1 MKKTLFLTFLICLF
15 IGVAAITAEKPLV
28 VPAKSPKI
36 NSLLMD
42 KLQDLSI
49 EEKIKVWI
57 FFTDKGI
64 FDSRTFNN
72 TIDNIRQKASP
83 RTISRRRNRTKTDEL
98 FDFYDIPVNQ
108 DYLNQLRN
116 IGVEIVRQSRWLN
129 AVSVFTD
136 KFSVQS
142 IANLPFVTE
151 IKPVAIARRK
161 PEKIEI
167 LNDLE
172 TPDTFKPDTVI
183 PDSVID
189 WYGNSFTQLDLTNI
203 PLLHQFGYTGDG
215 IRIALLDA
223 GFELGLPVFNNLN
236 LIDQYDFVDNDPI
249 AKDESEE
256 NALVENKH
264 GTLVLSAIAGFVPD
278 NLIGP
283 AYDAEYL
290 LARTEIADPTIEIQA
305 EEDNWVAAAEWAD
318 SMDADIIST
327 SLGYF
332 DWYDYSDLDGN
343 TAVITIAADL
353 AVSRGIAVFASAG
366 NERYAGFHYITPP
379 ADGDS
384 VIAVG
389 SVNSDGIIASSS
401 SAGPTYDGRVK
412 PDIVSMGVSV
422 YMVSNTGGYTHLS
435 GTSFSAPL
443 AAGAGVLL
451 LQAHPDWSP
460 IDLRQALIE
469 SADRFNNPDSL
480 YGYGLPDAFKAS
492 QLLYINSVEPI
503 IIAAGDSLD
512 ITFSVTGLPDSI
524 PTFSANNLPDGAVF
538 VDNGNRTSTLRYLA
552 PVSEIGTRIF
562 QVKAEFGVGS
572 YTLDVSLS
580 IVPQDNI
587 AVGPNPFSDSLT
599 IFIGP
604 DDGRPVE
611 ISIHTIN
618 GEKVWGNF
626 TDNYNEITATV
637 IWNCEN
643 NNGDKVASGV
653 YFVVVQTERLTRKF
667 KVFKR

>member
-318 SMDADIIST
+318 SMDADII
-327 SLGYF
+327 
-332 DWYDYSDLDGN
+332 
-343 TAVITIAADL
+343 
-353 AVSRGIAVFASAG
+353 
-366 NERYAGFHYITPP
+366 
-379 ADGDS
+379 
-384 VIAVG
+384 
-389 SVNSDGIIASSS
+389 
-401 SAGPTYDGRVK
+401 
-412 PDIVSMGVSV
+412 
-422 YMVSNTGGYTHLS
+422 
-435 GTSFSAPL
+435 
-443 AAGAGVLL
+443 
-451 LQAHPDWSP
+451 
-460 IDLRQALIE
+460 
-469 SADRFNNPDSL
+469 
-480 YGYGLPDAFKAS
+480 
-492 QLLYINSVEPI
+492 
-503 IIAAGDSLD
+503 
-512 ITFSVTGLPDSI
+512 
-524 PTFSANNLPDGAVF
+524 
-538 VDNGNRTSTLRYLA
+538 
-552 PVSEIGTRIF
+552 
-562 QVKAEFGVGS
+562 
-572 YTLDVSLS
+572 
-580 IVPQDNI
+580 
-587 AVGPNPFSDSLT
+587 
-599 IFIGP
+599 
-604 DDGRPVE
+604 
-611 ISIHTIN
+611 
-618 GEKVWGNF
+618 
-626 TDNYNEITATV
+626 
-637 IWNCEN
+637 
-643 NNGDKVASGV
+643 
-653 YFVVVQTERLTRKF
+653 
-667 KVFKR
+667 

>member
-1 MKKTLFLTFLICLF
+1 MKKILFLIFLICLF
-15 IGVAAITAEKPLV
+15 IGITAITAEKPLV
-28 VPAKSPKI
+28 IPAKTPRI
-36 NSLLMD
+36 NPQLENKLHSLSFD
-42 KLQDLSI
+42 
-49 EEKIKVWI
+49 EKIKVWV

-64 FDSRTFNN
+64 FDNRTFNN

-83 RTISRRRNRTKTDEL
+83 RTIARRRNRTQKHEL

-108 DYLNQLRN
+108 DYLNQLKN
-116 IGVEIVRQSRWLN
+116 FGVEIVRQSRWLN
-129 AVSVFTD
+129 AASVRTD
-136 KFSVQS
+136 KYSVQS
-142 IANLPFVTE
+142 IANLPFVAE

-161 PEKIEI
+161 PEKIKI
-167 LNDLE
+167 LNNLE
-172 TPDTFKPDTVI
+172 TPDAFKPDAVI

-223 GFELGLPVFNNLN
+223 GFELDLPVFANLN
-236 LIDQYDFVDNDPI
+236 LIGQYDFVDNDPI

-256 NALVENKH
+256 NASVENKH
-264 GTLVLSAIAGFVPD
+264 GTLVLSTIAGFIPD

-290 LARTEIADPTIEIQA
+290 LARTEYIDDETSV

-318 SMDADIIST
+318 SMEADIIST

-332 DWYDYSDLDGN
+332 YWYDYSDLDGN

-353 AVSRGIAVFASAG
+353 AVSRGIAVFSSAG
-366 NERYAGFHYITPP
+366 NERQGFHYITPP

-389 SVNSDGIIASSS
+389 SVNSEGIIASSS
-401 SAGPTYDGRVK
+401 SAGPTYDGRIK

-422 YMVSNTGGYTHLS
+422 FAVSNTGDYAYVS
-435 GTSFSAPL
+435 GTSFAAPL
-443 AAGAGVLL
+443 AAGAGALL

-460 IDLRQALIE
+460 MDLRQALIE
-469 SADRFNNPDSL
+469 SANRFVNPDSL
-480 YGYGLPDAFKAS
+480 YGYGLPDAFRAS
-492 QLLYINSVEPI
+492 QLLYINPVEPI
-503 IIAAGDSLD
+503 ILAVGDFLD
-512 ITFSVTGLPDSI
+512 ITFAVTGLPDSI

-538 VDNGNRTSTLRYLA
+538 VDNGNRTATLRYLA
-552 PVSEIGTRIF
+552 PVGEIGTRII
-562 QVKAEFGVGS
+562 QIEAEFGVGS

-580 IVPQDNI
+580 IVPQDHI

-618 GEKVWGNF
+618 GEKVWDNYS
-626 TDNYNEITATV
+626 DNYNEITATV

-643 NNGDKVASGV
+643 NDGAKVASGV